1 MKTTH
6 LLGYDGRSGEVEAG
20 RSAFK
25 ARVDYI
31 ECWFQP
37 LSEKE
42 VYLAQLVLESGKFKN
57 MDGLLEYLSSWG
69 VSAGKTDQSPQLISL
84 FIIKSLYNHKCQF
97 RGAMT

>member
-31 ECWFQP
+31 RM
-37 LSEKE
+37 
-42 VYLAQLVLESGKFKN
+42 LVSTTLQKR
-57 MDGLLEYLSSWG
+57 GLFS
-69 VSAGKTDQSPQLISL
+69 I
-84 FIIKSLYNHKCQF
+84 
-97 RGAMT
+97 